1 MTFERPG
8 LPGRSPFSPSGFPG
22 HTSAIV
28 CVSLFD
34 CDMDRLVPIFDSDA
48 LPIGILV
55 LILVEALVL
64 YIWQRRRPDSA
75 LGRPN
80 TARIVSFLGAGGSL
94 VAAMIFHRR
103 PEPSPEGFAIA
114 MLSAMVIHLWHIAV
128 LLRR

>member
-1 MTFERPG
+1 
-8 LPGRSPFSPSGFPG
+8 
-22 HTSAIV
+22 
-28 CVSLFD
+28 
-34 CDMDRLVPIFDSDA
+34 MDRLVPIFDSDA

-64 YIWQRRRPDSA
+64 IIWQRRNPDSP
-75 LGRPN
+75 LGSPN

-103 PEPSPEGFAIA
+103 SVPSPEGFAIA
-114 MLSAMVIHLWHIAV
+114 MLCAMVIHLWHIAV

>member
-1 MTFERPG
+1 
-8 LPGRSPFSPSGFPG
+8 
-22 HTSAIV
+22 
-28 CVSLFD
+28 
-34 CDMDRLVPIFDSDA
+34 MDRLVPIFDSDA

-64 YIWQRRRPDSA
+64 IIWQRRNPDSP
-75 LGRPN
+75 LGSPN

-103 PEPSPEGFAIA
+103 EVPSPEGFAIA
-114 MLSAMVIHLWHIAV
+114 MLCAMVIHLWHIAV